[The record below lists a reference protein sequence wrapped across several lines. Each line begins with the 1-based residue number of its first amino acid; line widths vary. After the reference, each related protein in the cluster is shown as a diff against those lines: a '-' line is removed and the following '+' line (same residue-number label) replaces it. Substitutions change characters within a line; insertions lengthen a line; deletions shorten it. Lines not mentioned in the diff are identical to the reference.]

1 MWTGNV
7 PRDSKAFDLAPPA
20 PEGLEGT
27 IGYQFDRFPAKLRF
41 TLGVSYHMIVSFV
54 VSSPTR
60 LPNGK
65 AGIMDIDLSHREPM
79 SRRNWAAHAVAVV
92 GILATFKKPEATPC

>member
-1 MWTGNV
+1 MF
-7 PRDSKAFDLAPPA
+7 RDSRHSIWPLQHR
-20 PEGLEGT
+20 GLEGT
-27 IGYQFDRFPAKLRF
+27 VGYRFDRFPTKLRF

-54 VSSPTR
+54 ASSPTG

-79 SRRNWAAHAVAVV
+79 SRRNWAAQAVAIV
-92 GILATFKKPEATPC
+92 GILATFKEPEATLC